1 MRSSPLVALFFLS
14 SACCSL
20 FAQTE
25 DPAAGLPVTT
35 AVLAS
40 ASSYEANQRFAG
52 LLEAT
57 QRSTLAFTTSAP
69 LAALY
74 VDAGD
79 SVTEGQALARL
90 DARELEATLRS
101 AQAALRLAEAEFQ
114 AQAALAAL
122 AKVKGERAAELF
134 ARGQLAEQS
143 FDEARLAAEAEQAR
157 VRVAEAR
164 AEQARAQAEE
174 AEVRLS
180 RAELRAPYAG
190 RVAERHVDEG
200 TLVAPGAPVLTLVSS
215 GVLEAHIGL
224 PPTLAPSLARRD
236 AYTLTVEGQSYP
248 GELLQVLPQLDA
260 TARTATARF
269 RIRNPGN
276 ALRAGQL
283 VELHLPRT
291 LQADGFWVPLT
302 ALAEAN
308 RGLWS
313 LFLAQEDGAGGHRA
327 TRTLVEVLHSTT
339 ERAFVRG
346 DLLPGDRLVLTG
358 VGRLV
363 PGQALRLVQP

>member
-1 MRSSPLVALFFLS
+1 MRPSPLLALLLLGSALS
-14 SACCSL
+14 PV

-25 DPAAGLPVTT
+25 ALAEGLPVTT
-35 AVLAS
+35 AALTPATG
-40 ASSYEANQRFAG
+40 YEADQRFAG
-52 LLEAT
+52 LLESS
-57 QRSTLAFTTSAP
+57 QRSTLAFTASAP
-69 LAALY
+69 LAALF

-79 SVTEGQALARL
+79 PVTEGQPLARL
-90 DARELEATLRS
+90 DARELEAALRS
-101 AQAALRLAEAEFQ
+101 ARAALSLAEAEFQ

-122 AKVKGERAAELF
+122 AKVKAERAAELF

-143 FDEARLAAEAEQAR
+143 FDDARLAAEAEEARAR
-157 VRVAEAR
+157 VAKAR

-174 AEVRLS
+174 AEVRLG

-190 RVAERHVDEG
+190 QVAERHVDEG

-215 GVLEAHIGL
+215 GALEARIGL
-224 PPTLAPSLARRD
+224 PPTLTPSLARD
-236 AYTLTVEGQSYP
+236 KAYVLTVDGQPYS

-269 RIRNPGN
+269 RIADPSN

-291 LQADGFWVPLT
+291 LQANGFWVPLT

-313 LFLAQEDGAGGHRA
+313 LFLAQDDGAGGYRA

-363 PGQALRLVQP
+363 PGQALRLIQP